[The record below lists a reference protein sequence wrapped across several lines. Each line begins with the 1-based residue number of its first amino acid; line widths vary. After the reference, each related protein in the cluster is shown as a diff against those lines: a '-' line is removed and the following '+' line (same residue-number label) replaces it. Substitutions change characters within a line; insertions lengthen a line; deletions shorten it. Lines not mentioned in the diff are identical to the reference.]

1 MKILRAEETA
11 MQAIY
16 LVRHGHPE
24 LPDDAPRFLGRTDL
38 PLSERGRGEA
48 RRLKAALESIPFD
61 LVVHS
66 GLRRAEETAAI
77 VTEGRTAPLRVERA
91 FQEIRCGDWE
101 MRTLADI
108 AASDPEAFEARAKDF
123 AGYRPPGGESF
134 TDVRDRA
141 WPAFQ
146 SLLKRERGDLLVVAH
161 AGVLRALIVA
171 VLGLSWEKLFSVT
184 QDYCG
189 VHVLERH
196 DDHLMVR
203 RLNWLPDLRPK

>member
-1 MKILRAEETA
+1 
-11 MQAIY
+11 MQTIY

-38 PLSERGRGEA
+38 PLSEQGRGEA
-48 RRLKAALESIPFD
+48 RRLKAAFESIPLD

-66 GLRRAEETAAI
+66 GLRRAGETATI
-77 VTEGRTAPLRVERA
+77 MTEERNMSLRVERA
-91 FQEIRCGDWE
+91 FQEICCGDWE
-101 MRTLADI
+101 MRTLSDI

-134 TDVRDRA
+134 MDVRDRA

-146 SLLKRERGDLLVVAH
+146 SLLKREDGDLLVVAH
-161 AGVLRALIVA
+161 AGVLRALIVT
-171 VLGLSWEKLFSVT
+171 VLGLSWERLFSVA

-189 VHVLERH
+189 VHVLARY
-196 DDHLMVR
+196 DDHLTVK
-203 RLNWLPDLRPK
+203 RLNWTPNLP